1 MAGGNQLG
9 ISALWK
15 TGDWLAVWLGF
26 LIIILFLGGL
36 IVSLPKFKRTTDGEF
51 AQRAES
57 KGPEVTVF
65 AAQAAA
71 RGEAGVAASA
81 APHVTRSPM
90 QPVPKA
96 TNLAAARRGLPAPA
110 HHHALHT

>member
-15 TGDWLAVWLGF
+15 TGDWLAVWRGF
-26 LIIILFLGGL
+26 LIIILILGGL

-51 AQRAES
+51 AQLAES
-57 KGPEVTVF
+57 KTPEVTAF

-81 APHVTRSPM
+81 APHATRSPM
-90 QPVPKA
+90 QPAPK
-96 TNLAAARRGLPAPA
+96 TTDLAAARRGLPAPA
-110 HHHALHT
+110 HHHSLHT